1 MTATSGFCTQYCAW
15 HTYYVQSGLPI
26 KFAFVGNGARC
37 PNSCAPFTPAPNGN
51 QGADGMASTLV
62 TNPYLLEPW
71 PYLHQPGQPD
81 MLPRHCACPL
91 QSCACHL
98 CPRCQQARLL
108 GGLSLC

>member
-15 HTYYVQSGLPI
+15 HTYYVASGIPI

-62 TNPYLLEPW
+62 CNPTSWNPS
-71 PYLHQPGQPD
+71 P
-81 MLPRHCACPL
+81 CPN
-91 QSCACHL
+91 SCAPFTPAPNGNQGSDGMASMLVPNPTC
-98 CPRCQQARLL
+98 
-108 GGLSLC
+108 